1 MNKLLF
7 TLLFIPLL
15 SLGQNQEIV
24 ELQNEIDLI
33 KENLDSHH
41 KNYTTGIIVSI
52 AGISATIVGSFIA
65 APILVIVGSI
75 TSLVGTGIT
84 IDSDKWFGKKYMN
97 HKQKKSTNFE
107 SKEEKGV
114 DDILRDYYLDFSKI
128 GNKQYQEINIDNIKT
143 SIFRYDFI
151 NIITNENT
159 FYGLLTSHGKDQLQ
173 IYYLTNNNSTYRL
186 VNYND
191 IIEINKLQ

>member
-84 IDSDKWFGKKYMN
+84 IDSDKWFGRKYMN
-97 HKQKKSTNFE
+97 KKHHKNPN
-107 SKEEKGV
+107 KEKAEKGT
-114 DDILRDYYLDFSKI
+114 DELLRDYYLDFSKTE
-128 GNKQYQEINIDNIKT
+128 NKQYQEINIDNIKT

-151 NIITNENT
+151 NIITIENT
-159 FYGLLTSHGKDQLQ
+159 FYGLLTSHGKGQLQ

>member
-1 MNKLLF
+1 MKKLLF

-84 IDSDKWFGKKYMN
+84 IDSDKWFGKRFMV
-97 HKQKKSTNFE
+97 KKLTKPEPSTS
-107 SKEEKGV
+107 SKN
-114 DDILRDYYLDFSKI
+114 KI
-128 GNKQYQEINIDNIKT
+128 TELKT
-143 SIFRYDFI
+143 SIHLND
-151 NIITNENT
+151 NIEVKTSFKTYIGI
-159 FYGLLTSHGKDQLQ
+159 FVSHGSDRFEIKTTKGKRK
-173 IYYLTNNNSTYRL
+173 IFTYEE
-186 VNYND
+186 
-191 IIEINKLQ
+191 IISLKKVD